1 MSRPRH
7 YLKINGEIRVCILE
21 PRDAVLGGH
30 IGAVERAQT
39 DLRVRDHMARIR
51 ERVCDMVVESGRYV
65 VTD

>member
-21 PRDAVLGGH
+21 PRDAVLVGD
-30 IGAVERAQT
+30 IVAVERAQT